1 MYIFVLIIFL
11 LIIIQLKFS
20 PKIYFV
26 DEGLFLQYTIK
37 GKIGEKE
44 TIIKLL
50 CTGEIQEEDDE
61 D

>member
-20 PKIYFV
+20 PKIYFI

-44 TIIKLL
+44 TIIKKIL
-50 CTGEIQEEDDE
+50 
-61 D
+61 